1 MSERLA
7 LFAFLSFSFF
17 LTRTPRAIDT
27 GPCDNRIGFLERRPP
42 KIVTNG
48 CYRFVNTPHH
58 VRNRMRLSEATT
70 ALEKMGLSH
79 YEALVFV
86 NLARAGA
93 ATAREIARATGVNR
107 VQTYRSLESLEG
119 RGLVEV
125 TLDRPKRYAARAIN
139 DAFETI
145 ANEKRAEL
153 ESLDA
158 IRKSLLGVWPRL
170 AREGREPPSVRL
182 QVIKGR
188 AQIYQALRRFV
199 GTAKREVLAFTT
211 TKGIQRSYRA
221 GVNEILLEAMRRGV
235 KSKLVV
241 DIDSANS
248 ALMARVARYVPLRHV
263 ERQRGR
269 FIVVDR
275 ESIFAFLVQDER
287 TIRGEAETALWT
299 NSPDFVRAHVE
310 FFEQAW
316 SSGMSAESRLVALN
330 Q

>member
-1 MSERLA
+1 M
-7 LFAFLSFSFF
+7 
-17 LTRTPRAIDT
+17 
-27 GPCDNRIGFLERRPP
+27 
-42 KIVTNG
+42 K
-48 CYRFVNTPHH
+48 
-58 VRNRMRLSEATT
+58 LSEATEY
-70 ALEKMGLSH
+70 LRRIGLSR
-79 YEALVFV
+79 YEAVVFI

-93 ATAREIARATGVNR
+93 ATAGEIARMSGVNR
-107 VQTYRSLESLEG
+107 VQTYRALEGLEG

-139 DAFETI
+139 EVFDMI
-145 ANEKRAEL
+145 AEEKRAEL

-158 IRKSLLGVWPRL
+158 IRKSILEAWPKLSGRS
-170 AREGREPPSVRL
+170 REPPSVRL

-188 AQIYQALRRFV
+188 AQIYKTLRRFV
-199 GTAKREVLAFTT
+199 GTAKKEVLAFTT
-211 TKGIQRSYRA
+211 TKGLQRSYRA
-221 GVNEILLEAMRRGV
+221 GVNEVLIEAMRRGV
-235 KSKLVV
+235 KPKLLA
-241 DIDSANS
+241 DIDSSNS

-275 ESIFAFLVQDER
+275 DAIFAFLVQDER

-316 SSGMSAESRLVALN
+316 SSGMPAESRLAALTR
-330 Q
+330 